1 MKPDLQKKL
10 DAEIKTAFNSK
21 IKAKTPEIS
30 KGDLVEAVLARH
42 GHNESLRGAITER
55 VDAFHAAE
63 LRRHIAE
70 RERRKKADN

>member
-63 LRRHIAE
+63 LRRSYIAE
-70 RERRKKADN
+70 RGRRGN